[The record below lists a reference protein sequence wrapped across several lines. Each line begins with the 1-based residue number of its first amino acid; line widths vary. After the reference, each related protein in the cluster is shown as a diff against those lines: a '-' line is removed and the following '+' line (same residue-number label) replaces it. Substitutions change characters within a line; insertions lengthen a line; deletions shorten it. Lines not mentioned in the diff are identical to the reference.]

1 MTIEIG
7 EYYGIEVEVI
17 RSKPIGEYYDL
28 LTIRRTDGRP
38 FVYEVGGADDG
49 PSYTTTSMTLWVAA
63 EYVKNR
69 RVEEIPDDLP
79 IPADPREDEVLDGER
94 LADEAWY
101 RQQNFTYLQGMGG

>member
-79 IPADPREDEVLDGER
+79 IPADPREDEVLPAEMLDAR
-94 LADEAWY
+94 ADYAQINDMQMTG
-101 RQQNFTYLQGMGG
+101 RGA